1 MGLIQNQDQY
11 FMQRAIVLARQALEE
26 DEVPVGA
33 LIVSDTKIIAQSH
46 NFVERFCDPTAHA
59 EMQAITA
66 ACNYFGSKYLPDCT
80 IYVTLE
86 PCTMCATAIFW
97 AQIGRLVYGA
107 SDTKLGFTRYD
118 NILHPK
124 TEITSGIESDACAAL
139 LKNFFKGKR

>member
-1 MGLIQNQDQY
+1 MGLIQNPDQY

-46 NFVERFCDPTAHA
+46 NLVERFCDPTAHA

-107 SDTKLGFTRYD
+107 SDTKLGFSRYD

>member
-1 MGLIQNQDQY
+1 
-11 FMQRAIVLARQALEE
+11 MQRAIVLARQALEE

-46 NFVERFCDPTAHA
+46 NLVERFCDPTAHA

>member
-1 MGLIQNQDQY
+1 MGLIQNPDQY

-46 NFVERFCDPTAHA
+46 NLVERFCDPTAHA